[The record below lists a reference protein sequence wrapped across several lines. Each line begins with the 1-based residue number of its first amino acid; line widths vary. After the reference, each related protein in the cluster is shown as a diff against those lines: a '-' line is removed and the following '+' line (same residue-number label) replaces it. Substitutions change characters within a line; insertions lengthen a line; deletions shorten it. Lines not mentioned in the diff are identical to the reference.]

1 MLKNTKKII
10 TSKSVITFYPEK
22 HGMNF
27 CHKKYK
33 IDAMFK
39 NTKIIIT
46 SKSVTTFY
54 PEKHDTDSSE
64 QWTQNNYFTLKNT
77 KWILLSMR
85 NT

>member
-46 SKSVTTFY
+46 SKSVTTF
-54 PEKHDTDSSE
+54 
-64 QWTQNNYFTLKNT
+64 TLKNT
-77 KWILLSMR
+77 ILILQNNGLKTTILR
-85 NT
+85 